1 MRSAVVVVPVKSFGA
16 AKLRLAGVL
25 APTERFAFARAM
37 AAHVVAAA
45 APLAVVVVCDDEDVA
60 DFATAHG
67 AQVLWTP
74 GLGLNG
80 AVTEGVARLA
90 AAGVDEVVVAHAD
103 LPFATGLA
111 ALAGPGGTATLVA
124 DRHGDGTNVIAV
136 PAAAGFAFA
145 YGPRSFDRHRA
156 EAARLGLAERLVH
169 DPCLAWDVDVPAD
182 LHPPAELGPFPCA
195 VQPCP

>member
-1 MRSAVVVVPVKSFGA
+1 MRSAVVLVPVKAFGA

-25 APTERFAFARAM
+25 APTERVAFARAM

-45 APLAVVVVCDDEDVA
+45 APLAVAVVCDDEDVA
-60 DFATAHG
+60 DFATTHG
-67 AQVLWTP
+67 AEVLWTP

-111 ALAGPGGTATLVA
+111 ALSGWSATATLVA
-124 DRHGDGTNVIAV
+124 DRHGHGTNVIAV
-136 PAAAGFAFA
+136 PAAAGFDFA
-145 YGPRSFDRHRA
+145 YGPRSFARHRA
-156 EAARLGLAERLVH
+156 EAARLGLTERLVH

-182 LHPPAELGPFPCA
+182 LHPPTELGPLPLA
-195 VQPCP
+195 AHPCP